1 MTETI
6 KITTGDGR
14 IYEFELEESASA
26 SFAGL
31 ILDGHSSW
39 VIDVSDVEFE
49 SGQSASSE
57 RTFLIQG
64 WLGVSENVLKYLPT
78 VSLRQVINTLEKTG
92 NPGNVLDELIH
103 S

>member
-39 VIDVSDVEFE
+39 VIDVSDVEFV
-49 SGQSASSE
+49 SGQSASS
-57 RTFLIQG
+57 
-64 WLGVSENVLKYLPT
+64 
-78 VSLRQVINTLEKTG
+78 
-92 NPGNVLDELIH
+92 
-103 S
+103 